1 MEDIRWEKQD
11 VNRLLANQKDY
22 FNSGETKNITFR
34 IKQLKK
40 LKNIIK
46 INEIAIKE
54 ALYKDLGKSSFESY
68 ATEIGYVLK
77 EISIFIKKLKAYSS
91 IERKRTPIYL
101 KPGKSMIIKE
111 PYGNVL
117 VMVPYNY
124 PFQLVMEPFIGVIA
138 AGNCCIVKLPDTTL
152 NTSKLICDLI
162 NDNFKTRY
170 IFGIIGANEMGA

>member
-1 MEDIRWEKQD
+1 MEDVRWEKQD

-91 IERKRTPIYL
+91 IERKRTPIYS
-101 KPGKSMIIKE
+101 KPLLSRHLPPRFPRRRCSFLTRINEGHSPKE
-111 PYGNVL
+111 APL
-117 VMVPYNY
+117 
-124 PFQLVMEPFIGVIA
+124 
-138 AGNCCIVKLPDTTL
+138 
-152 NTSKLICDLI
+152 
-162 NDNFKTRY
+162 
-170 IFGIIGANEMGA
+170 